1 MSTARCNSDGYAILE
16 ALVAL
21 AIAAGVLTATMAGLA
36 GLARG
41 ARQADQVQQ
50 AMLEARNIEARLRAG
65 LPVGALSERYP
76 DWRIAFTPV
85 DRPVDPRT
93 GAVLTGVV
101 LERANLPGWQLR
113 FVYVETSRARALEAS
128 AYEPG

>member
-1 MSTARCNSDGYAILE
+1 MSNNRRSDDGFAILE

-36 GLARG
+36 GLTRS
-41 ARQADQVQQ
+41 ARQVDQVQQ

-65 LPVGALSERYP
+65 LPTHALAGRYP
-76 DWRIAFTPV
+76 DWRIEFTPI

-101 LERANLPGWQLR
+101 LERANLPGWEVR
-113 FVYVETSRARALEAS
+113 FVYLETSRAQGLG
-128 AYEPG
+128 PGANGPG